1 MPQQHI
7 AKWRG
12 EGACTKTAALWVDQA
27 DFGRKQI
34 IGQTQGLENKQNE
47 EQNAK
52 KKRHYTVQMSWLL
65 RATVSAKKR
74 PFQFEWIWIK
84 RISYKGQ
91 VWQKKKKTDFEC
103 AGFPCGGLFLLSL
116 PEANVS
122 LSVKIVCFDT
132 RSCTVSI
139 LSKQAET
146 HSHQTARC
154 LGNVTLLFKGFLT
167 YVNLSGD
174 VVTSKSPVPVW

>member
-1 MPQQHI
+1 M
-7 AKWRG
+7 
-12 EGACTKTAALWVDQA
+12 EGACTKTAALWVDQV

-91 VWQKKKKTDFEC
+91 VWQKKKKKRILNVLASHVVACFC
-103 AGFPCGGLFLLSL
+103 CHYQRPMCPC
-116 PEANVS
+116 
-122 LSVKIVCFDT
+122 
-132 RSCTVSI
+132 
-139 LSKQAET
+139 LSKLYVLTPDPA
-146 HSHQTARC
+146 
-154 LGNVTLLFKGFLT
+154 LYLFSPNRRKHTPIKQPAASEMSLCF
-167 YVNLSGD
+167 
-174 VVTSKSPVPVW
+174 SKVSWLM

>member
-52 KKRHYTVQMSWLL
+52 KKDITLCKWVGSWELQCLPRKDHFNLNGSEL
-65 RATVSAKKR
+65 RG
-74 PFQFEWIWIK
+74 FLIK
-84 RISYKGQ
+84 DRFGK
-91 VWQKKKKTDFEC
+91 KKKKTDFEC

-132 RSCTVSI
+132 GSCTVSI

>member
-1 MPQQHI
+1 M
-7 AKWRG
+7 

-91 VWQKKKKTDFEC
+91 VWQKKNKKKN
-103 AGFPCGGLFLLSL
+103 GFWMCWLPMWWPVSAVITRGQCVLVCQNCMFWHQILHCIYSLQTGGNTL
-116 PEANVS
+116 PSN
-122 LSVKIVCFDT
+122 
-132 RSCTVSI
+132 
-139 LSKQAET
+139 
-146 HSHQTARC
+146 
-154 LGNVTLLFKGFLT
+154 
-167 YVNLSGD
+167 
-174 VVTSKSPVPVW
+174 SPVPRKCHSAFQRFPDLCKFVRGCGDK